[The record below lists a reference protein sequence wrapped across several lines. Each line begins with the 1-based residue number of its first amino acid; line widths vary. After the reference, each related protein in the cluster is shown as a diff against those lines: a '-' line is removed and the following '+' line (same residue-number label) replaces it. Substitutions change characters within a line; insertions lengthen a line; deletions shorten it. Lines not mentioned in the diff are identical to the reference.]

1 MSPLIARQLLNRWQE
16 RQPDQPM
23 KPKGAS
29 WRGDGLSKRELD
41 VLQLVSRGCTYQET
55 AEHLGIKVFTV
66 QAHVRNIYAKLE
78 VHNKAEAIFEA
89 RQLGL
94 LG

>member
-1 MSPLIARQLLNRWQE
+1 MSPLIARQLLVRWQE
-16 RQPDQPM
+16 RERAEAM
-23 KPKGAS
+23 KSKTVS

-55 AEHLGIKVFTV
+55 GEHLGIKVFTV

-78 VHNKAEAIFEA
+78 VHNKAEALFEA